1 MVVGMLGL
9 DVVSLLDVPSLVA
22 NTSMGGTIAALGPKG
37 TTSHSLHFV
46 VCIVL
51 RGDLSLLGIDPY
63 STKFSGNTTYS
74 VAIVGFIATNVLM
87 RCDIWVLWQQKMW
100 VASVETVVATVGVN
114 AMVKMV
120 VAFMGGY
127 CHN

>member
-1 MVVGMLGL
+1 
-9 DVVSLLDVPSLVA
+9 
-22 NTSMGGTIAALGPKG
+22 
-37 TTSHSLHFV
+37 
-46 VCIVL
+46 
-51 RGDLSLLGIDPY
+51 LSLLGIDPY